1 MKCSAVV
8 LGIVVLAA
16 TVSAQ
21 TNFSQ
26 SRLPAAPDSSAAAAT
41 PTDAKQPLALWA
53 YAAPGGATATVAPA
67 VAFPGDPGP
76 GQQIP
81 VYSVRPGY
89 SWQLYTGYSFFNFYE
104 IPTLTNLENGFD
116 IDVTYYPHASWIG
129 AEGDLMATFGSQAG
143 CISKFTLTIGGVK
156 LRWQK
161 SDAMQVFVHG
171 LAGGA
176 HFFPQTA
183 YGGQNAFAYET
194 GGGIDI
200 SRGHRRI
207 KYRVEADAVGT
218 QFFHSYQISPKISV
232 GIVFNF

>member
-8 LGIVVLAA
+8 LGVVLLAA

-21 TNFSQ
+21 TNIAE
-26 SRLPAAPDSSAAAAT
+26 SRLPAAASSSATAPT
-41 PTDAKQPLALWA
+41 PTEFARPLTLWA
-53 YAAPGGATATVAPA
+53 YAAPGGAMSTSAPA
-67 VAFPGDPGP
+67 LPVPGDPGAE
-76 GQQIP
+76 QIP
-81 VYSVRPGY
+81 VYSVRPEY
-89 SWQLYTGYSFFNFYE
+89 SWQLYGGYSFFNFYE
-104 IPTLTNLENGFD
+104 VPNLTNLENGFD
-116 IDVTYYPHASWIG
+116 IGVTYFPHASWIG

-143 CISKFTLTIGGVK
+143 CTSKFTLTIGGVK

-161 SDAMQVFVHG
+161 SNGIQLFLHG
-171 LAGGA
+171 LAGAA

-232 GIVFNF
+232 GIVFSY

>member
-8 LGIVVLAA
+8 LGVVLLAA

-21 TNFSQ
+21 SNIADT
-26 SRLPAAPDSSAAAAT
+26 RLAAAA
-41 PTDAKQPLALWA
+41 PTETSRPLALWA
-53 YAAPGGATATVAPA
+53 YAGPGSAIANAAPGPSASSAPA
-67 VAFPGDPGP
+67 AE
-76 GQQIP
+76 QIP
-81 VYSVRPGY
+81 VYSVRPEY
-89 SWQLYTGYSFFNFYE
+89 SWQLYGGYSFFNFYE
-104 IPTLTNLENGFD
+104 VPNLTNPENGFD
-116 IDVTYYPHASWIG
+116 INVTFYPHASWIG

-143 CISKFTLTIGGVK
+143 CTSKFTLTVGGVK

-161 SDAMQVFVHG
+161 SSGIQLFVHG
-171 LAGGA
+171 LAGAA

-194 GGGIDI
+194 GGGIDF

-232 GIVFNF
+232 GVVFNF